1 MDLVLLPRLVMV
13 NLAQV
18 GVTFFGINT
27 FAHRLRIYN
36 YLDRCLFFFLIIS
49 KVKFHLTIFEF
60 LWDFVFVF
68 VFVTR
73 K

>member
-1 MDLVLLPRLVMV
+1 MV

-18 GVTFFGINT
+18 WKAFVGIKTFG
-27 FAHRLRIYN
+27 HRLRIYN

-49 KVKFHLTIFEF
+49 KIKFHLTIFNF
-60 LWDFVFVF
+60 LSNFDFVLVFVFVF
-68 VFVTR
+68 VFVLVFVAR